1 MKIEFLTQIVGTGFS
16 YLPGDV
22 RSLPN
27 DIAKDFINAGHAK
40 IVAEAPGNRAER
52 AVVGKNRK
60 KKK

>member
-40 IVAEAPGNRAER
+40 IVAEVFSNIVR
-52 AVVGKNRK
+52 
-60 KKK
+60 